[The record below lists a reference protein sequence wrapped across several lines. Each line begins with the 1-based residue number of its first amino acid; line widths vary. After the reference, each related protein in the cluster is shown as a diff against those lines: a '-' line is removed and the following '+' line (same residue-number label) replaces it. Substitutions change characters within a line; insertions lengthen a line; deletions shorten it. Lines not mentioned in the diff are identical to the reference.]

1 MGQSILFCQCLKG
14 GCGNKTHSH
23 SLILSKWQRN
33 KRIGPWNEP
42 QWEPLIAVGWG
53 RTISTCD
60 LDLGGFSVRNSSFFF
75 FVKPAYIFKFL
86 ETKGC
91 PSFFWTWCDTVCSAS
106 HEKGSWLQKTE
117 DIMAWIQS
125 SESLVSIFL
134 FFSSSSFI
142 FLPFLFPLIY
152 FGVLSPKLHSHI
164 LNLIN
169 LI

>member
-75 FVKPAYIFKFL
+75 FVKPAYIFKVL
-86 ETKGC
+86 VTKGC
-91 PSFFWTWCDTVCSAS
+91 PSFFCFFLDMMWHCVLCFTWERQLITKDR
-106 HEKGSWLQKTE
+106 GYNGLNTE
-117 DIMAWIQS
+117 QWITRLHLS
-125 SESLVSIFL
+125 FLLLFL
-134 FFSSSSFI
+134 FHFLAISFPANLFWRPFSKITLAHF
-142 FLPFLFPLIY
+142 
-152 FGVLSPKLHSHI
+152 KSH
-164 LNLIN
+164 
-169 LI
+169 